1 MAVGPIPDLRPL
13 TAVQP
18 DLSIPELRAVVRI
31 ENSSR
36 SGNSTS
42 GSRQSA
48 GRQDDSFDD
57 YAADSEPETAASSAD
72 DLPKNQINLFA

>member
-13 TAVQP
+13 TAIQP
-18 DLSIPELRAVVRI
+18 DVSIPELRAVVRI

-42 GSRQSA
+42 GRKQSA

-57 YAADSEPETAASSAD
+57 SAADSEPEVANPGVD

>member
-1 MAVGPIPDLRPL
+1 MAVGPIPDLCPL

-18 DLSIPELRAVVRI
+18 DSAIPELRAVVRI

-42 GSRQSA
+42 GRRQSA
-48 GRQDDSFDD
+48 GRQDDSFDEF
-57 YAADSEPETAASSAD
+57 AADSEPEAAAPGAD
-72 DLPKNQINLFA
+72 DLPQNQINLFA

>member
-18 DLSIPELRAVVRI
+18 DVSIPELRAVVRI

-36 SGNSTS
+36 SGNST
-42 GSRQSA
+42 
-48 GRQDDSFDD
+48 GRQDDNYDD
-57 YAADSEPETAASSAD
+57 FASDSEPEAAVPSAD
-72 DLPKNQINLFA
+72 ELPQNQINLFA